1 MAAAK
6 PNLIAAVAVGLKNAA
21 MLLEQMTL
29 SLAHEAAPHGGPFS
43 TGAFAAGL
51 VSDVAISDAEVV
63 ITIASTVDKPKPEW
77 VEEGTKPHMIPAEDT
92 YFLDNPSA
100 SSHSP
105 DPGGFSAMGP
115 VMHPGTQPNEWADTV
130 LGEVAAVAEDTITA
144 AIQEALAAQ

>member
-51 VSDVAISDAEVV
+51 SHPRSISLNLNGSKRAR
-63 ITIASTVDKPKPEW
+63 
-77 VEEGTKPHMIPAEDT
+77 
-92 YFLDNPSA
+92 
-100 SSHSP
+100 SH
-105 DPGGFSAMGP
+105 
-115 VMHPGTQPNEWADTV
+115 T
-130 LGEVAAVAEDTITA
+130 
-144 AIQEALAAQ
+144 